1 MIDFKVCVC
10 VCVSYSGFPLAW
22 HVSSRFSPSLVRP
35 WGNSTTIFTSGLS
48 ERIKERELFNGTAGK
63 TRIGLSSLL
72 VWSRHRASSDSCHGC
87 TIQERGSR
95 ISWFKEIHEMHV
107 QRRTGLVNRF
117 HLAPG
122 FPNMAPT
129 QPRRSCKNPRVENCF
144 PGCFLTLV
152 DWQHQLL
159 LRLPA
164 NSTHPRL
171 FIQHI
176 YFHCLHTLLLSWYAH
191 ISSIRCPVLL
201 LQTFSVWFHRI
212 ASVSIW
218 TVGCSV
224 LSGRFFLH
232 VYSLQVSSAGSITL
246 V

>member
-129 QPRRSCKNPRVENCF
+129 QPRRSSKNPRVENCF
-144 PGCFLTLV
+144 PGCSSYMRGWWIGSTNCFSGYQLT
-152 DWQHQLL
+152 
-159 LRLPA
+159 RLIHA
-164 NSTHPRL
+164 YSYSTYISTAFTHYYSADMLISAPSAVQCCCCRL
-171 FIQHI
+171 S
-176 YFHCLHTLLLSWYAH
+176 LSDF
-191 ISSIRCPVLL
+191 
-201 LQTFSVWFHRI
+201 T
-212 ASVSIW
+212 
-218 TVGCSV
+218 G
-224 LSGRFFLH
+224 
-232 VYSLQVSSAGSITL
+232 
-246 V
+246 